1 MLKSAKL
8 ETEDLIKKGKS
19 FQEIVDS
26 DVLKEFDP
34 RYGQGFLKRDK
45 FLSIVYED
53 LVKN

>member
-26 DVLKEFDP
+26 DVLIKFDP
-34 RYGQGFLKRDK
+34 KYGGEFLKR
-45 FLSIVYED
+45 
-53 LVKN
+53 

>member
-1 MLKSAKL
+1 MLKAAKS
-8 ETEDLIKKGKS
+8 ESESLIKKGKS

>member
-1 MLKSAKL
+1 
-8 ETEDLIKKGKS
+8 LIKKGKS

-34 RYGQGFLKRDK
+34 RYGKGFLNRNK
-45 FLSIVYED
+45 FLSIIYED